1 MALIPLWLK
10 PSEVDNMNYKIKG
23 IMGTHKW
30 GLYNKD
36 TMELISVHNSQNDA
50 LDAKLIHQ
58 LDHE

>member
-1 MALIPLWLK
+1 
-10 PSEVDNMNYKIKG
+10 MNYMIKG

-58 LDHE
+58 LNHE

>member
-1 MALIPLWLK
+1 MKYL
-10 PSEVDNMNYKIKG
+10 IKG

-36 TMELISVHNSQNDA
+36 TKELISVHNSQNDA

>member
-10 PSEVDNMNYKIKG
+10 PSEVDNMNYLIKG
-23 IMGTHKW
+23 IMGSHKW